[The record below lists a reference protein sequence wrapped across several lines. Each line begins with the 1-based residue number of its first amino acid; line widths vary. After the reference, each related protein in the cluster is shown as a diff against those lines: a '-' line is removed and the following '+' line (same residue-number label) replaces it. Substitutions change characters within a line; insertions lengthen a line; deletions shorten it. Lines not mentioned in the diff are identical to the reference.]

1 MNQNHAMKLKNN
13 ELPLLQCI
21 TCLDWSYSCH
31 GHLGFLLN
39 FFLNHIFLHIS
50 INTSLCFPMTHFEV
64 TEMKDVRVL
73 HPLILSWIVEMTY
86 DYSMAMFFLK

>member
-1 MNQNHAMKLKNN
+1 
-13 ELPLLQCI
+13 
-21 TCLDWSYSCH
+21 
-31 GHLGFLLN
+31 
-39 FFLNHIFLHIS
+39 
-50 INTSLCFPMTHFEV
+50 MTHFEV